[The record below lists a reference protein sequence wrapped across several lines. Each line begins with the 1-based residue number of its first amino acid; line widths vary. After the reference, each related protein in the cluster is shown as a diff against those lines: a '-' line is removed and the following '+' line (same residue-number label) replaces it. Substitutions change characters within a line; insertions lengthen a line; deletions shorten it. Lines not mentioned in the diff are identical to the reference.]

1 MIQVSLYFSNFT
13 KVLFARR
20 LNVQIFLIN
29 DVAFSSDIITDI
41 MARYEQKTEFLDYD
55 ASDDDVVG
63 WKCVRGFP
71 ANPGLL
77 LVLSLWSEVMNR
89 EDHRRA
95 GYVQI

>member
-20 LNVQIFLIN
+20 LNVQIFPIN
-29 DVAFSSDIITDI
+29 DVAFSSDMITDI
-41 MARYEQKTEFLDYD
+41 MATYEQKTEFLDYD

-71 ANPGLL
+71 ANPGFLL
-77 LVLSLWSEVMNR
+77 ELSLWSAVMNR
-89 EDHRRA
+89 EDQRS
-95 GYVQI
+95 

>member
-1 MIQVSLYFSNFT
+1 MKFLNMIQVSLNFSNFT

-63 WKCVRGFP
+63 
-71 ANPGLL
+71 
-77 LVLSLWSEVMNR
+77 
-89 EDHRRA
+89 
-95 GYVQI
+95 

>member
-29 DVAFSSDIITDI
+29 DVAFSSDMITDI
-41 MARYEQKTEFLDYD
+41 MTRYEQKTDFLDYD
-55 ASDDDVVG
+55 ASDDVVG

-77 LVLSLWSEVMNR
+77 LVLSLRGEVMNR